1 MKRLFVLVA
10 LLVSAV
16 PILAL
21 NVAGSPTIIPVIGRF
36 PGAGGTQWRTDVFV
50 TNPSTNTHVV
60 TLRFYQS
67 GGPLRVHTFTI
78 NPFSSVNLPDIVL
91 NTFGQETAAGVLE
104 VSVPPPFG
112 TLARAA
118 IYNSGN
124 PAGRFGQGVPG
135 IGLDYLNRQAYLFGL
150 SGIDGNR
157 LNIGVAN
164 PNDVPVTVQIQ
175 VSDSNN
181 TVLHSREVTV
191 AAHAYVQYN
200 DIFTTFGI
208 TPRAG
213 VTVNMN
219 TFDPLVNRPIYGYA
233 SEVRNDTGDAIFSF
247 GTSPNS

>member
-1 MKRLFVLVA
+1 MRKFIVLAV
-10 LLVSAV
+10 LLMSAV
-16 PILAL
+16 PVLGL
-21 NVAGSPTIIPVIGRF
+21 NLSGSPTIIPVVGRF

-50 TNPSTNTHVV
+50 ANPGLEVKVV
-60 TLRFYQS
+60 TLRFYRS
-67 GGPLRVHTFTI
+67 GGPLREHVFTI
-78 NPFSSVNLPDIVL
+78 GAFSSVTLPDIVL
-91 NTFGQETAAGVLE
+91 NTFGEETAAGMLE
-104 VSVPPPFG
+104 VSVPAPFG
-112 TLARAA
+112 TLARAT
-118 IYNSGN
+118 IYNTGN

-135 IGLDYLNRQAYLFGL
+135 IALDYLNRQAHLFGL

-164 PNDVPVTVQIQ
+164 PNDIPVDARIDVH
-175 VSDSNN
+175 DSSG
-181 TVLHSREVTV
+181 TQLHSRVVTV

-213 VTVNMN
+213 VIVNIN

-233 SEVRNDTGDAIFSF
+233 SEVRNDTGDAIFTF

>member
-1 MKRLFVLVA
+1 MVLAVLVM
-10 LLVSAV
+10 SAV
-16 PILAL
+16 PMLAL
-21 NVAGSPTIIPVIGRF
+21 NLSGSPTIIPVVGRF

-50 TNPSTNTHVV
+50 TNPGGNATVV

-67 GGPLRVHTFTI
+67 GGPLREHTFAI
-78 NPFSSVNLPDIVL
+78 NPFSSVTLPDIVL
-91 NTFGQETAAGVLE
+91 NTFGQETAAGTLE

-112 TLARAA
+112 TLARAT

-135 IGLDYLNRQAYLFGL
+135 IALDYLNRQAYLFGL

-164 PNDVPVTVQIQ
+164 PNDIPVTVRIQ
-175 VSDSNN
+175 VSDASARE
-181 TVLHSREVTV
+181 LHSREVTI

-200 DIFTTFGI
+200 DIFTTFAI

-213 VTVNMN
+213 VSVNIN
-219 TFDPLVNRPIYGYA
+219 SFDPQVNRPIYGYS
-233 SEVRNDTGDAIFSF
+233 SEVRNDSGDAIFSF